1 MINKIS
7 GYLFPRAAADEAALA
22 QSDDDRHIP
31 VMLSEVLA
39 AASIVPG
46 EQVVDCTFG
55 AGGYT
60 KAFLDAGGQVVAF
73 DRDPD
78 AIIEGQALVSAH
90 SSQLKLI
97 QKSFS
102 DLEETI
108 DGQVDIIVLDIG
120 VSSMQIDRAERGF
133 SFRFDGPLDMRM
145 AQDGPS
151 AADVIAMGDHGE
163 LAYIFKMLGEEKQAG
178 RIASAILRERE
189 IEPIV
194 TTARLASIVEKT
206 CPRKHNDRIH
216 PATRVFQALRIFV
229 NDELGELAQ
238 VLFAA
243 ERCLRPNGRLV
254 VVTFHSLEDRIV
266 KRFFALRSATAQ
278 STSRHMP
285 LETSMQPVA
294 TFALMR
300 SKIQNATEEEASVN
314 PRARSAKLRV
324 GTRTIAAAQMPDM
337 DALGF
342 DRLPR
347 LHTFMQR
354 TRKG

>member
-1 MINKIS
+1 MINRLS
-7 GYLFPRAAADEAALA
+7 GYLFPRAAADDVGISQL
-22 QSDDDRHIP
+22 DDERHIP

-39 AASIVPG
+39 AAAIVPG

-60 KAFLDAGGQVVAF
+60 KAFLEAGAQVIAF

-78 AIIEGQALVSAH
+78 AIAEGQALAAAH
-90 SSQLKLI
+90 VPQLQLLHN
-97 QKSFS
+97 SFS
-102 DLEETI
+102 ELEETI
-108 DGQVDIIVLDIG
+108 DGHVDVIVLDIG

-151 AADVIAMGDHGE
+151 AADVIAMGEHGE

-178 RIASAILRERE
+178 RIASAIVRERE

-194 TTARLASIVEKT
+194 TTARLASIVEKA

-285 LETSMQPVA
+285 LETSTQPVA

-300 SKIQNATEEEASVN
+300 SKIQNATEEEASIN

-324 GTRTIAAAQMPDM
+324 GTRTMAAAQMPDM
-337 DALGF
+337 EALGF

-347 LHTFMQR
+347 LQNFMQR